1 MKNIPFVSL
10 EHQNALIKK
19 ELEADIL
26 DTVQSNHFIL
36 GDKLKKFETEYAAYS
51 NTSHCIGV
59 GNGFDAL
66 KLSLL
71 ALGIKKG
78 DEVIAP
84 AHTFIATIL
93 AIMDVGAT
101 PVLVDA
107 HPKTYTIDQHL
118 VEAKISTKTKA
129 IIVVHIYGNP
139 CEMDQLCS
147 IAERNGLFI
156 IEDNAQAQ
164 GALYK
169 GHKTGSFGVLNA
181 TSFYPAKNLGCFG
194 DGGAITTNQNSL
206 LETLLM
212 LRNYGSLKKY
222 FADLSG
228 CNSRLDEIQA
238 GILSIKLKYLD
249 NWNSQRQKMVTEY
262 KKYLDLGIRTQH
274 IDANSI
280 SVYHLFTI
288 ECDKRNELQEFLT
301 TEGINTQI
309 HYPVPPH
316 LQKACSKLGYKKGD
330 LPVTEKLSD
339 TLLSL
344 PLYIGLTSLDIQFIS
359 EKVNS
364 FYKKNNLLD

>member
-26 DTVQSNHFIL
+26 DTVQSNYFIL

-51 NTSHCIGV
+51 NTSQCIGV

-101 PVLVDA
+101 PILVDV
-107 HPKTYTIDQHL
+107 HPETYTIDYHQ
-118 VEAKISTKTKA
+118 VEAKISTRTKA

-139 CEMDQLCS
+139 CEMDQICS
-147 IAERNGLFI
+147 IAEKNDLFV
-156 IEDNAQAQ
+156 IEDNAQAH

-169 GHKTGSFGVLNA
+169 GQKTGSFGVLNA

-194 DGGAITTNQNSL
+194 DGGAITTDQKAL
-206 LETLLM
+206 QEYLLM
-212 LRNYGSLKKY
+212 YRNYGSSKKY
-222 FADLSG
+222 FSDVSG

-249 NWNSQRQKMVTEY
+249 KWNSERRKMASEY
-262 KKYLDLGIRTQH
+262 KKYLDPGVKTQH
-274 IDANSI
+274 IDTNSI

-288 ECDKRNELQEFLT
+288 ECDKRNELQEFLI

-330 LPVTEKLSD
+330 LPITEKLSN

-344 PLYIGLTSLDIQFIS
+344 PLYIGLTTLDIQFVS
-359 EKVNS
+359 EKINY